1 MMLESYSS
9 HLCPCAVEVSS
20 SSNTLQSRNVF
31 DAIAVKILVF
41 AEIIGRLQLLKGKV
55 VTALTQP
62 LQRASLRSRP
72 RNHMVAN

>member
-55 VTALTQP
+55 VTALHNRYNVQ
-62 LQRASLRSRP
+62 ASAAA
-72 RNHMVAN
+72 HATTW